1 MSAEAAGGY
10 TAEQR
15 RTIAAAL
22 GAEASAACPVCGAV
36 LTRQDVE
43 PPAAV
48 AYVRHRVW
56 VLCPGCRRSA
66 SVDVKA
72 D

>member
-1 MSAEAAGGY
+1 VTAGGAGGF

-15 RTIAAAL
+15 RAIAAAL
-22 GAEASAACPVCGAV
+22 VTDSAATCPACGAT
-36 LTRQDVE
+36 LTRQDV
-43 PPAAV
+43 PPTPGV

-66 SVDVKA
+66 SVDVKV